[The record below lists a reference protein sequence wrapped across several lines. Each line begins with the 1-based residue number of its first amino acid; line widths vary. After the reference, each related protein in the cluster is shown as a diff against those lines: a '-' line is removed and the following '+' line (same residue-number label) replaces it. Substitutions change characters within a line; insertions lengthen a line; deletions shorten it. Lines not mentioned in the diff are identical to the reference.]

1 MHVALSARTGRSAQ
15 QAYLGVEAD
24 RFNDLVTAR
33 SHRLDFVEQ
42 GVPGVLWTALIIGA
56 LVTIGFA
63 MIFGLRST
71 LLHTLMTASLTALIG
86 VLLFVAVATDYPFVG
101 DVAVHPAPLERVLA
115 DFGAP
120 PQ

>member
-63 MIFGLRST
+63 MIFGC
-71 LLHTLMTASLTALIG
+71 AALC
-86 VLLFVAVATDYPFVG
+86 FTP
-101 DVAVHPAPLERVLA
+101 
-115 DFGAP
+115 
-120 PQ
+120 